1 VSSPLFRACG
11 SRGPA
16 TLARGW
22 GSGGAMAMKWVKR
35 HFHNA
40 RDYVERSFGRHGG
53 AHQEAGEGVRRCACV
68 RAPAP
73 RACLPALAYA
83 AAPDGVPAVAGRAR
97 GCAGVHVPCR
107 RLRPRCG
114 PAARVPAASPARSP
128 PRTRCGARRGC
139 PPPVRRGSDSGR
151 GAAYESE
158 RPASYNTTRAIFL
171 QLLGCTYLIAFAS
184 HFVQFEGLYG
194 CDGILPVQQQMEMA
208 QGLHWTLYPTLVRF
222 HSSLGLDV
230 YWLCNF
236 LSVVGLVLS
245 ALAAAGC
252 VCACA
257 CACACT

>member
-1 VSSPLFRACG
+1 MCPAAVCSRAAGRQHACL
-11 SRGPA
+11 RRRQR
-16 TLARGW
+16 AR
-22 GSGGAMAMKWVKR
+22 R
-35 HFHNA
+35 RA
-40 RDYVERSFGRHGG
+40 RAAGHAAA
-53 AHQEAGEGVRRCACV
+53 AHRRCA
-68 RAPAP
+68 
-73 RACLPALAYA
+73 
-83 AAPDGVPAVAGRAR
+83 AV
-97 GCAGVHVPCR
+97 
-107 RLRPRCG
+107 L
-114 PAARVPAASPARSP
+114 
-128 PRTRCGARRGC
+128 TR
-139 PPPVRRGSDSGR
+139 GR